1 MNSCLKVN
9 EEFCHGC
16 KNDICGQ
23 RGHTVCLGR
32 NLYVCE
38 GVAVAA
44 VMWKS

>member
-1 MNSCLKVN
+1 MVVKMIFVVS
-9 EEFCHGC
+9 G
-16 KNDICGQ
+16 DI
-23 RGHTVCLGR
+23 CLGR